1 MNYSEYIGF
10 WWLPSNSENKVSG
23 IMKFSPEDGIY
34 LELLGTFETIKK
46 LDCDSVDS
54 YEIVLGF
61 TKNGKLITLSEAN
74 RVNLNLS
81 SLGIITKKYRVN
93 LAFLGVHF
101 NHVEEIKFFKL
112 SVNYTYLSTWVYYG
126 NPSFLQ
132 EWQQQYFENQ
142 DFLKQMRA
150 NINSPVMEAK
160 TTKGTIS
167 VKTGISRYQSYDSS
181 ELSYKKCANITIDA
195 LREVSINEYYFD
207 YLYPIQI
214 FLTLATNENNFIVS
228 ITVFSHYGCRNDA
241 NLKPEQTP
249 IEVISKI
256 VTQDKQEKKAL
267 DNMLFSLKDI
277 EGEFALYIQKWLN
290 ISDELKHICN
300 IYFGIKYAEFMY
312 GEQRFLAI
320 VQVLESYHRL
330 KTGNEQVSQLNHE
343 ERLKEIYDCVPEK
356 YLDWLKDKLNF
367 SHELSLKERIEQLA
381 STYIKLI
388 NPLIKN
394 KEAFATKIK
403 NTRNY
408 YTHYNQSL
416 KKKIAQGE
424 ELFRL
429 TQILSF
435 LLQSCLLSELGC
447 TPERC
452 ADLLSDNGEYQYT
465 IEAVKK
471 ANFQW

>member
-1 MNYSEYIGF
+1 
-10 WWLPSNSENKVSG
+10 
-23 IMKFSPEDGIY
+23 MKFSSEDGVY
-34 LELLGTFETIKK
+34 LELLGTFETIEK

-54 YEIVLGF
+54 YKIVLGF
-61 TKNGKLITLSEAN
+61 TKDGKLITLLASK

-81 SLGIITKKYRVN
+81 SSGIITEKYRVN

-101 NHVEEIKFFKL
+101 NHAEEIKFFKL
-112 SVNYTYLSTWVYYG
+112 SVNYTYLSTLVYYG

-142 DFLKQMRA
+142 DSLKQMMA

-167 VKTGISRYQSYDSS
+167 IKTGISRYQSYDSS
-181 ELSYKKCANITIDA
+181 ELNYKKCASITIDA
-195 LREVSINEYYFD
+195 LGEVSVNEYYLD
-207 YLYPIQI
+207 YLYPIQN

-228 ITVFSHYGCRNDA
+228 ITVFSHYGYRNDTV
-241 NLKPEQTP
+241 LKPEQAP

-277 EGEFALYIQKWLN
+277 ESEFALYIQKWLN

-320 VQVLESYHRL
+320 VQVLKSYHRL
-330 KTGNEQVSQLNHE
+330 KIGNDRVPQLKHE

-356 YLDWLKDKLNF
+356 HLDWLRDKLKF
-367 SHELSLKERIEQLA
+367 SHELSLKERIELLLF
-381 STYIKLI
+381 TYKKVIH
-388 NPLIKN
+388 PLIKN
-394 KEAFATKIK
+394 RKNFASKIK

-465 IEAVKK
+465 IEAVKR